1 MKWGEIASVGA
12 VIILMFLYEWPK
24 IDRIQKKE
32 KMAFVALTAMGCLLA
47 ILVIY
52 YPEMSSPTQW
62 VERIYRPLGK
72 LLEQ

>member
-1 MKWGEIASVGA
+1 
-12 VIILMFLYEWPK
+12 MFLYEWPK